1 LFPCNSRQQQSNRSR
16 AATSNTSSNN
26 IDPNL
31 STMAASMPDNTE
43 LNTLFGPGGKYKL
56 LVTNCFTDPTE
67 GNLTWSEAKTF
78 TLVEFLDAFDA
89 RNPIRRGKLK
99 SWIAYYELENGFKQ
113 QPHGKLRYQLFLY
126 SCIQRLLRFEYE
138 NGSIFLWNTFCI
150 PVFLFVAL
158 NAHY

>member
-1 LFPCNSRQQQSNRSR
+1 VQQQQSNSRQQQSNRSR

-26 IDPNL
+26 ANSNL
-31 STMAASMPDNTE
+31 STMAASVSDSTE
-43 LNTLFGPGGKYKL
+43 LNTLIGPNGTYAA
-56 LVTNCFTDPTE
+56 LVNNCFTDPTE

-113 QPHGKLRYQLFLY
+113 PPQNGKLRYQLFLN
-126 SCIQRLLRFEYE
+126 S
-138 NGSIFLWNTFCI
+138 
-150 PVFLFVAL
+150 
-158 NAHY
+158 